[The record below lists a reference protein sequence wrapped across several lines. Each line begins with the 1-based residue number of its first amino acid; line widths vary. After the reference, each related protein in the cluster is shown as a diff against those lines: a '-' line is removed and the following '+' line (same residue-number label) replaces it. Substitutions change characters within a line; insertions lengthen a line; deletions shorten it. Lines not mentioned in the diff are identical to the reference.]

1 MYIVLASEGLK
12 TKLCS
17 LFTQMESFCQLLY
30 TVLCINT
37 SSLQSQRALDDAHHE
52 IQQLKTER
60 NMYEQNMKQAFM
72 RGVCA
77 LNMEAMTMFRQNE
90 GTGDY
95 GNGLAPPTGD
105 EGSTDGQEST
115 SSLEGPL
122 TQSLPSAHHYS
133 NQTQGPLIRPS
144 LSVQHLVSHGNQTS
158 HSSQPALCTPYT
170 IPTSH
175 ASHVTTSVQIQTSQ
189 PKVRTSTRG
198 HSSVGAATQK
208 KGCGRPKPVIM
219 VERHTLE

>member
-1 MYIVLASEGLK
+1 MQYFFIHFESIAR
-12 TKLCS
+12 TCS
-17 LFTQMESFCQLLY
+17 PQMGIRESLSQLLY
-30 TVLCINT
+30 TVSCMNT

-115 SSLEGPL
+115 SSLDGPL
-122 TQSLPSAHHYS
+122 SHSVPSVHHHS
-133 NQTQGPLIRPS
+133 NQTHGPLIRPQP
-144 LSVQHLVSHGNQTS
+144 VISHGNQTS
-158 HSSQPALCTPYT
+158 HSSQPAPCTPYT

-175 ASHVTTSVQIQTSQ
+175 ASHVTTSVQTSQ
-189 PKVRTSTRG
+189 PKVKTSTRG
-198 HSSVGAATQK
+198 HSSVGAATK
-208 KGCGRPKPVIM
+208 RKGCGQPKPVVM

>member
-1 MYIVLASEGLK
+1 MN
-12 TKLCS
+12 TLC
-17 LFTQMESFCQLLY
+17 
-30 TVLCINT
+30 
-37 SSLQSQRALDDAHHE
+37 LQSQRALDDAHHE
-52 IQQLKTER
+52 IQQLKAER
-60 NMYEQNMKQAFM
+60 SLYEQNMKQAFM

-95 GNGLAPPTGD
+95 GNGGLAPPTGD
-105 EGSTDGQEST
+105 EGGIAEGQGST
-115 SSLEGPL
+115 SSLDGPL
-122 TQSLPSAHHYS
+122 LHSVPSAHH
-133 NQTQGPLIRPS
+133 QTLIQPS
-144 LSVQHLVSHGNQTS
+144 LSVQPVHSHGNQTS
-158 HSSQPALCTPYT
+158 HSSQPAPCTPYT

-189 PKVRTSTRG
+189 PKVKTSTRG
-198 HSSVGAATQK
+198 HSSVGAASQR